1 MVAFSA
7 VNFLS
12 LASVAHNK
20 YPGYQLIIAADRDLN
35 GSGQNRAEAA
45 AKACQCDIVLPPVF
59 GDWNDA
65 LALTE
70 EESTRKAILEAL
82 KPHNASPFD
91 TMSEAEF
98 TAMSVSEKAQRVQE
112 HYRDALAVDP
122 NGQLYPAMKSG
133 AWKVISQSDF
143 AEMSRP
149 FSSASVRRFPQGE
162 NCLTGGNI
170 KVNCSAAAKS
180 GTSSDPVFV
189 MASSIRNRAV

>member
-1 MVAFSA
+1 VAFSA

-65 LALTE
+65 LAHYG
-70 EESTRKAILEAL
+70 EESTLKAILEAL

-98 TAMSVSEKAQRVQE
+98 TAMSVS
-112 HYRDALAVDP
+112 
-122 NGQLYPAMKSG
+122 
-133 AWKVISQSDF
+133 
-143 AEMSRP
+143 
-149 FSSASVRRFPQGE
+149 
-162 NCLTGGNI
+162 
-170 KVNCSAAAKS
+170 
-180 GTSSDPVFV
+180 
-189 MASSIRNRAV
+189 

>member
-1 MVAFSA
+1 MWIAEGYATALTIHHLTGEAVMVAFSA

-65 LALTE
+65 LAHYGPFPAPRCTVFL
-70 EESTRKAILEAL
+70 RK
-82 KPHNASPFD
+82 
-91 TMSEAEF
+91 
-98 TAMSVSEKAQRVQE
+98 
-112 HYRDALAVDP
+112 
-122 NGQLYPAMKSG
+122 
-133 AWKVISQSDF
+133 
-143 AEMSRP
+143 
-149 FSSASVRRFPQGE
+149 

-180 GTSSDPVFV
+180 GTSSDRF
-189 MASSIRNRAV
+189 S